1 MFLAARNRFGS
12 GDGLARLTTNF
23 RTVEPVLDWVN
34 AFFGDRMAV
43 EIPGRQPAYEPLH
56 AHRRADSG
64 ADHRPLLLGGPHPDP
79 KVSAQGLREAEADDV
94 AVRAGEA
101 ARGLGELERATQE
114 LEQVAAM
121 LRDLTAAP
129 LLLVVV
135 GVQHTRAYY
144 YYDYHDKRRGTGGKQ
159 PAVPSGSRGATK
171 VVPTSKRQQRQ
182 QAKAAKSTAKAT
194 TSSRKG

>member
-1 MFLAARNRFGS
+1 MMEDLAWVNPQELLYASPIAGVS
-12 GDGLARLTTNF
+12 LLDLGGMGTPDELARTTAALLPRLAESVDAIVVDSSPITATAEVLEMVPLADVVVVVTRLG
-23 RTVEPVLDWVN
+23 RTQVE
-34 AFFGDRMAV
+34 
-43 EIPGRQPAYEPLH
+43 
-56 AHRRADSG
+56 
-64 ADHRPLLLGGPHPDP
+64 
-79 KVSAQGLREAEADDV
+79 
-94 AVRAGEA
+94 
-101 ARGLGELERATQE
+101 ELQRTM
-114 LEQVAAM
+114 AM

-144 YYDYHDKRRGTGGKQ
+144 YYDYHDKRRGTGGRQ
-159 PAVPSGSRGATK
+159 PAVSGSGRGSTK